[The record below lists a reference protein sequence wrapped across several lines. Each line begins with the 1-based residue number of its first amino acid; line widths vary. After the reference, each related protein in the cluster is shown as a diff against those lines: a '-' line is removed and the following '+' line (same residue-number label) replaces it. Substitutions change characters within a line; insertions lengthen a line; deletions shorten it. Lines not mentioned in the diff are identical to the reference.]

1 MEYSNDETIHST
13 LNITFSELLLNFK
26 LLTNNVLSFSILSEL
41 FILSRVIFNKNWKMT
56 PFLNH
61 FVMLTTLPPKISNLI
76 NLQIFGCFN
85 NNLITLPL

>member
-41 FILSRVIFNKNWKMT
+41 FILSRVIFNKN
-56 PFLNH
+56 
-61 FVMLTTLPPKISNLI
+61 
-76 NLQIFGCFN
+76 
-85 NNLITLPL
+85 